1 MLTSID
7 ANKRKY
13 MLLGDNVSE
22 LFRMVCITIVFMYNG
37 YSGNWLILVWAIRSR
52 IETYSFKTGKNF

>member
-37 YSGNWLILVWAIRSR
+37 YSGN
-52 IETYSFKTGKNF
+52 